1 MSIDNAMAAGRSR
14 CPLPVAALAMLPI
27 GLIGARANAQLPPAA
42 AFASL
47 PSIESPT
54 ISPDGARAQPAAGN
68 GARVVRK

>member
-1 MSIDNAMAAGRSR
+1 MSIDNAMATDRSR
-14 CPLPVAALAMLPI
+14 CPLPVAALAMLTT

-54 ISPDGARAQPAAGN
+54 ISTDGTRAQPAADS